1 MPDHGPTQARGT
13 IVDSGALASR
23 IDTYLGVTPKPELSR
38 RVFYALAN
46 AFAQLSGDG
55 PLPPE
60 AEF

>member
-1 MPDHGPTQARGT
+1 MPDHGPTQAGGA
-13 IVDSGALASR
+13 IVDSSALASR
-23 IDTYLGVTPKPELSR
+23 IDAYLGATPKPELSR

-46 AFAQLSGDG
+46 AFAQLFGDG